1 MGPNCILLRLG
12 PFFFSGLN
20 KFPCFAAPLFFSNY
34 PGFTPYSGFTLHFG
48 STPLWLYSTL
58 VLLHYIRGQSWR

>member
-1 MGPNCILLRLG
+1 MGSNCILLRLG

-34 PGFTPYSGFTLHFG
+34 SGFTPYSGFIPYFG
-48 STPLWLYSTL
+48 STPLYP
-58 VLLHYIRGQSWR
+58 QSELALALAP